1 MRGGAARTARVRH
14 LVADIILIAMKHVE
28 DFLLDIRYALRA
40 LWKTPAF
47 AATALAALAL
57 GIGANT
63 AIFSVVNTV
72 SLKPLTYPGA
82 DRIVL
87 FFQSTPAGP
96 NYGASATKFNVLRRQ
111 TAAFQDVS
119 AYEYRGAGLNLTGGA
134 YPEQIHGIRVSADYF
149 RLLGAPLAHGRAFTA
164 DEDRPNGPHVVVL
177 SYGLWQHRF
186 AGDPQMA
193 GKTISLSGVPYT
205 VVGIVDAAFNTE
217 LDTPPDVWLP
227 FQIDPASADHA
238 QYFNVIARLKP
249 GVTLGMANAPLQL
262 AADEFRRNFPN
273 IMGPRDGFAIQPFQD
288 AIVSDV
294 RPSLLVLAGAVGFV
308 LLIACANVA
317 NLLLVRA
324 SGRQREIAV
333 RAAIGAGRGRIVRQL
348 LTESVVLS
356 VLGGALG
363 LVLGLAGVRAMLAVD
378 PGDIPRI
385 GERGAAIV
393 MDWRVAA
400 FTALISLS
408 TGILFGLIPALGAS
422 RADLSATLKAG
433 GGRSGASLHQTRTRA
448 LLAAGEMALALVL
461 SIGAALLIRTFAAL
475 NAVDPGFDRHN
486 ILTMRMSLA
495 GSRFRKTSDVNQLVS
510 EALRRIEAL
519 PAAGRAAASYSLP
532 LEGVF
537 GVPYNIVGRPSTGA
551 RYDGRGWMAVSPGY
565 FDIFK
570 IPVLRGRAFTDR
582 DDEAAGRVAIVN
594 AAFARKFPLAER
606 LVLGRRYGPE
616 FEEPARQ
623 IVGVVG
629 NVHDDGLNRDPQ
641 AMVYIPAAQVTD
653 GITALANRASTIAW
667 IVRTR
672 VPPHALRAS
681 IERELRESSGGLPVA
696 SVRSMEE
703 VVTRSTARERF
714 NMTLLTIFGCAA
726 LLLAAIGIYGL
737 MAYSVQ
743 QRTQELGIRM
753 ALGAAP
759 GRVRN
764 AIVMQGMRL
773 ALAGVVVGEAA
784 AFGLTRF
791 LANFL
796 FGVKTWDPLVFT
808 TVPVLL
814 SAVALLA
821 VWLPALRAT
830 RIDPVTALRCE

>member
-1 MRGGAARTARVRH
+1 VNHAEA
-14 LVADIILIAMKHVE
+14 
-28 DFLLDIRYALRA
+28 FLHDIRYALRA
-40 LWKTPAF
+40 LRKAPAF

-72 SLKPLTYPGA
+72 LLKPLAYPAA

-87 FFQSTPAGP
+87 FFQTTPAGP
-96 NYGASATKFNVLRRQ
+96 NYGASATKFNALRRQ

-119 AYEYRGAGLNLTGGA
+119 AYEYRGPGLNLTGGA
-134 YPEQIHGIRVSADYF
+134 YPEQIHGIHVSADYF
-149 RLLGAPLAHGRAFTA
+149 RLFGAPVALGRTFTP
-164 DEDRPNGPHVVVL
+164 DEDRPNGPHVAVL
-177 SYGLWQHRF
+177 SYGLWQRRF

-205 VVGIVDAAFNTE
+205 VVGIIGPAFNTE
-217 LDTPPDVWLP
+217 LDVPPDVWLP
-227 FQIDPASADHA
+227 FQIDPASSDHA
-238 QYFNVIARLKP
+238 QYFNVVARLKP
-249 GVTLGMANAPLQL
+249 GVTLGMANAQLQL

-273 IMGPRDGFAIQPFQD
+273 IMGPRDGFASEPFQD
-288 AIVSDV
+288 SLVSDV
-294 RPSLLVLAGAVGFV
+294 RPSLVVLACAVGLV

-324 SGRQREIAV
+324 TGRQREIAV

-348 LTESVVLS
+348 LAESVALS

-363 LVLGLAGVRAMLAVD
+363 LALGLAGVRALLAVN

-385 GERGAAIV
+385 GEHGAAIA

-400 FTALISLS
+400 FTVLVSLA
-408 TGILFGLIPALGAS
+408 TGILFGLIPALGVS
-422 RADLSATLKAG
+422 RADLTATLKAG
-433 GGRSGASLHQTRTRA
+433 GGRSGASLRQQKTRA
-448 LLAAGEMALALVL
+448 LLVASEVALALVL

-495 GSRFRKTSDVNQLVS
+495 GSRFQKTSDVNQLVND
-510 EALRRIEAL
+510 AVRRIEAL
-519 PAAGRAAASYSLP
+519 PAVTRAGACYNLP
-532 LEGVF
+532 LEGAF
-537 GVPYNIVGRPSTGA
+537 GIPYNIVGRASSGA

-570 IPVLRGRAFTDR
+570 IPILRGRAFTDR
-582 DDEAAGRVAIVN
+582 DDSGAARVAIVN
-594 AAFARKFPLAER
+594 EAFARKFPLAER
-606 LVLGRRYGPE
+606 LVLGHGYGPE

-623 IVGVVG
+623 IVGVAG
-629 NVHDDGLNRDPQ
+629 DVHDFGLNRDPQ
-641 AMVYIPAAQVTD
+641 AMVYVPTAQVTD

-667 IVRTR
+667 IARTR
-672 VPPHALRAS
+672 AAPNTLRVP
-681 IERELRESSGGLPVA
+681 IERELRESSGGLPVTQ
-696 SVRSMEE
+696 VRTMEE

-737 MAYSVQ
+737 MAYAVQ

-759 GRVRN
+759 VQVRN
-764 AIVMQGMRL
+764 TIVMQGMRL
-773 ALAGVVVGEAA
+773 ALAGVVAGEAA

-808 TVPVLL
+808 TAPVVLT
-814 SAVALLA
+814 AVALLA

-830 RIDPVTALRCE
+830 RIDPVAALRCE